1 VSSADRDAVREHTIG
16 VPLTGTAVA
25 LVIVDLQYASACRTT
40 GFGRWLS
47 ERGRAAEGEYR
58 FSRIEQLVVPNT
70 VRLLAAFR
78 DRGLHRI
85 FVRLGSQTARCG
97 DLVPHIR
104 ALEHEFGNVRGARE
118 YEFLDELAPGPGE
131 AVVTKLSASAFTS
144 SNIDALLRNLSIS
157 TLVFTGVSTSQCV
170 DLTARDAADR
180 GYRCVIVEDAVAEDA
195 PRFHEATLEQFG
207 RLFGAVLTTAEVLA
221 ALTGTVSAGQ
231 AAAGQAEAGQ
241 AEAGTA
247 AAGQAE
253 AGPA

>member
-1 VSSADRDAVREHTIG
+1 VTSADRDLVREQTIG

-25 LVIVDLQYASACRTT
+25 LVIIDLQYASACRTA

-47 ERGRAAEGEYR
+47 EHGRAEEGDYR

-70 VRLLAAFR
+70 ARLLAAFR
-78 DRGLHRI
+78 ARGLQRV
-85 FVRLGSQTARCG
+85 FVRLGAQAAGCA

-104 ALEHEFGNVRGARE
+104 ALEQEFGNVQGARE

-144 SNIDALLRNLSIS
+144 SGIDALLRNLGVT

-195 PRFHEATLEQFG
+195 PHYHDATLEQFG

-221 ALTGTVSAGQ
+221 ALSGR
-231 AAAGQAEAGQ
+231 AEV
-241 AEAGTA
+241 
-247 AAGQAE
+247 
-253 AGPA
+253 